1 MLFGNFNVNKL
12 KYSGIYET
20 QLKEPSRLDLLRRDL
35 QLWSRIKMHQVYD
48 IYHSDAAQNTI
59 RRVKD
64 FVTNQRTELSEGLV
78 KYNNFVFWWKTDSE
92 KYGSN
97 FVKWWRFRRAYK
109 EGVLDFYM
117 RTVFLIGGFTLLYG
131 LYRGNKKKKG

>member
-48 IYHSDAAQNTI
+48 IYHSDATQNTI

-78 KYNNFVFWWKTDSE
+78 KYNNFVFWWKTDSD

-97 FVKWWRFRRAYK
+97 FIKWWRFRRAYK

-117 RTVFLIGGFTLLYG
+117 RTVILIGGFTLLYG